1 MCTIVGVNFCKIT
14 IRQDVLAY
22 KDTQCKFSIHKVT
35 YESMKIGHLEKS
47 FGPV

>member
-1 MCTIVGVNFCKIT
+1 MVGVNFCKIT
-14 IRQDVLAY
+14 IRQGVLAY

-35 YESMKIGHLEKS
+35 YESMKLGHLEKS